1 MSRLRAPEPP
11 EKLDTTQLRPMP
23 RQFLRRI
30 SREFRQ
36 KQAPWYLRPFNAV
49 LRQPMYFA
57 VNRRSVSR
65 ALAIG
70 VFISMLPLPGHT
82 ALALLLAL
90 VFGCNLA
97 IAALAAWFNSPVTM
111 LPVFYFEY
119 RFGALLLGQPLR
131 AWPESVSWDWLQ
143 NEIVAIWKPLFL
155 GAGLI
160 ATVTTALIYL
170 LVSGLWR
177 WSAARRRR
185 LRTER
190 LEQRP

>member
-1 MSRLRAPEPP
+1 MSRVRAPEPP
-11 EKLDTTQLRPMP
+11 EKLHSTQLRPMP

-36 KQAPWYLRPFNAV
+36 KETPWYLRPFRAV
-49 LRQPMYFA
+49 LRHPMYFA

-70 VFISMLPLPGHT
+70 VFISMLPFPGHT
-82 ALALLLAL
+82 AAAVLVAL

-119 RFGALLLGQPLR
+119 RLGAFMLGQPPR
-131 AWPESVSWDWLQ
+131 DWPDAVSWEWL
-143 NEIVAIWKPLFL
+143 ERELAAIWKPLFL
-155 GAGLI
+155 GAGI
-160 ATVTTALIYL
+160 TAVLTASVIYL
-170 LVSGLWR
+170 GVNALWR

-185 LRTER
+185 RGAER
-190 LEQRP
+190 VEQRP